1 MSIEAGYQDRE
12 QSQLAPERVA
22 AAESRRM
29 GIRAVLRLIWGIIRR
44 YPLVPAAI
52 FVLLVTCAA
61 FAPQLS
67 PHDPVRGNIRSVKI
81 PPMFIEGNVP
91 EHPLGTDHQGRDILS
106 RLIHGA
112 RVSTIIS
119 GAVLLGGGIGGT
131 LIGLIAGYRGG
142 WVDQMAMRAV
152 DFTLAMPFLL
162 IALVIVG
169 VFGQSLELIIVL
181 LILFGW
187 DNFARVVRAET
198 LTLRESDYVN
208 CARVFG
214 ASETRILFR
223 HILPG
228 VTGSILVIGSLRVG
242 SLILT
247 ESTLSFL
254 GVGVPPDTP
263 AWGIMVSDGRQH
275 LKDAWWISALPGL
288 AIFLVVMGFNFL
300 GDWLRDWFDPRLR
313 QLRID

>member
-1 MSIEAGYQDRE
+1 MTVEATYVPSPLDDTLPRN
-12 QSQLAPERVA
+12 P
-22 AAESRRM
+22 
-29 GIRAVLRLIWGIIRR
+29 VLRALRIGWSWLRR
-44 YPLVPAAI
+44 YPVIPFLVLALMI
-52 FVLLVTCAA
+52 ICAV
-61 FAPQLS
+61 FAEQLS
-67 PHDPVRGNIRSVKI
+67 PHDPLRGNLRAAFK
-81 PPMFIEGNVP
+81 PPIFQEGGTW
-91 EHPLGTDHQGRDILS
+91 EYPLGTDHQGRDILS
-106 RLIHGA
+106 RLIYGA

-119 GAVLLGGGIGGT
+119 TAVILAGGIGGT
-131 LIGLIAGYRGG
+131 IIGLIAGYRGG
-142 WVDQMAMRAV
+142 WADQIAMRAV

-162 IALVIVG
+162 VALVVVV

-198 LTLRESDYVN
+198 LTLRESDYVSY
-208 CARVFG
+208 ARIQG
-214 ASETRILFR
+214 ASQARILFR

-228 VTGSILVIGSLRVG
+228 VVGSVLVIGSLRVG

-263 AWGIMVSDGRQH
+263 AWGIMASDGRQH
-275 LKDAWWISALPGL
+275 LSRAWWIATLPGV

-313 QLRID
+313 QLKVQ

>member
-1 MSIEAGYQDRE
+1 MSIEAGYQDRDQPIE
-12 QSQLAPERVA
+12 RERVTA
-22 AAESRRM
+22 ASPKLSVGR
-29 GIRAVLRLIWGIIRR
+29 VLRLSWGVMRR
-44 YPLVPAAI
+44 YPLIPAAI
-52 FVLLVTCAA
+52 FVLLVLCAA

-67 PHDPVRGNIRSVKI
+67 PHDPVRGNIRAVKI
-81 PPMFIEGNVP
+81 PPMFFEGNVA
-91 EHPLGTDHQGRDILS
+91 EHPLGTDHQGRDVLS
-106 RLIHGA
+106 RLIYGA
-112 RVSTIIS
+112 RVSTLIS

-131 LIGLIAGYRGG
+131 LIGLLAGYRGG
-142 WVDQMAMRAV
+142 WVDQLAMRTV

-169 VFGQSLELIIVL
+169 VFGQSLELIIIL

-208 CARVFG
+208 CARIFG
-214 ASETRILFR
+214 ASETRILFK

-275 LKDAWWISALPGL
+275 LKDAWWVSALPGM

-300 GDWLRDWFDPRLR
+300 GDWLRDFFDPRLR

>member
-1 MSIEAGYQDRE
+1 MTIEATYVPSPLDDTLPRNP
-12 QSQLAPERVA
+12 LL
-22 AAESRRM
+22 RR
-29 GIRAVLRLIWGIIRR
+29 LRIGWSWLRR
-44 YPLVPAAI
+44 YPVVPFLILVLM
-52 FVLLVTCAA
+52 VVCAL
-61 FAPQLS
+61 FAEQLA
-67 PHDPVRGNIRSVKI
+67 PHDPVRGDILATKKPLI
-81 PPMFIEGNVP
+81 FMEGGTWT
-91 EHPLGTDHQGRDILS
+91 HPLGTDHQGRDILS
-106 RLIHGA
+106 RLIYGA

-119 GAVLLGGGIGGT
+119 TAVILAGGIGGT
-131 LIGLIAGYRGG
+131 IIGLIAGYRGG
-142 WVDQMAMRAV
+142 IVDQIAMRAV

-162 IALVIVG
+162 VALVVVV
-169 VFGQSLELIIVL
+169 VFGQSLELIILL

-198 LTLRESDYVN
+198 LTLRESDYVSY
-208 CARVFG
+208 ARIQG
-214 ASETRILFR
+214 ASQARIMFR

-228 VTGSILVIGSLRVG
+228 VVGSVLVIGSLRVG

-263 AWGIMVSDGRQH
+263 AWGIMASDGRQH
-275 LKDAWWISALPGL
+275 LSNAWWISTMPGI

-313 QLRID
+313 QLRVR

>member
-1 MSIEAGYQDRE
+1 MAIEAEHRDPGHP
-12 QSQLAPERVA
+12 APLHAVGEDKNRGA
-22 AAESRRM
+22 T
-29 GIRAVLRLIWGIIRR
+29 RALKRSWSFMRR
-44 YPLVPAAI
+44 YPVIPALI
-52 FVLLVTCAA
+52 FVLLVLCAI
-61 FAPQLS
+61 FASQLS

-81 PPMFIEGNVP
+81 PPIVMEGGNP
-91 EHPLGTDHQGRDILS
+91 DHLLGTDHQGRDILS

-112 RVSTIIS
+112 RVSSIIS
-119 GAVLLGGGIGGT
+119 GVVLLGGGIGGT

-142 WVDQMAMRAV
+142 WIDQVAMRAV

-162 IALVIVG
+162 VALVVVG
-169 VFGQSLELIIVL
+169 VFGQSLELMIVL
-181 LILFGW
+181 LIFFGW
-187 DNFARVVRAET
+187 DNFARVVRAEA

-208 CARVFG
+208 CARIFG
-214 ASETRILFR
+214 ASEWRILFR

-275 LKDAWWISALPGL
+275 LKDAWWVSAIPGM
-288 AIFLVVMGFNFL
+288 AICLVVMGFNFL

-313 QLRID
+313 QLRA

>member
-1 MSIEAGYQDRE
+1 MRQ
-12 QSQLAPERVA
+12 
-22 AAESRRM
+22 
-29 GIRAVLRLIWGIIRR
+29 
-44 YPLVPAAI
+44 YPVIPAAI
-52 FVLLVTCAA
+52 FIILVISAA
-61 FAPQLS
+61 LAPLLS
-67 PHDPVRGNIRSVKI
+67 PHDPVRGNIRSIKMPPI
-81 PPMFIEGNVP
+81 PLEGSSA

-106 RLIHGA
+106 RLIYGA
-112 RVSTIIS
+112 RVSSIIS

-131 LIGLIAGYRGG
+131 IIGLIAGYRGG
-142 WVDQMAMRAV
+142 WIDQIAMRTV
-152 DFTLAMPFLL
+152 DFTLALPFLL
-162 IALVIVG
+162 VALVVVG
-169 VFGQSLELIIVL
+169 VFGQSLELMILL

-208 CARVFG
+208 CARIFG
-214 ASETRILFR
+214 ASEKRILFK

-275 LKDAWWISALPGL
+275 LKDAWWISTIPGG

-313 QLRID
+313 QLRH

>member
-1 MSIEAGYQDRE
+1 MI
-12 QSQLAPERVA
+12 LALMVICA
-22 AAESRRM
+22 LFAE
-29 GIRAVLRLIWGIIRR
+29 
-44 YPLVPAAI
+44 
-52 FVLLVTCAA
+52 
-61 FAPQLS
+61 QLS
-67 PHDPVRGNIRSVKI
+67 SHDPVRGDILATKK
-81 PPMFIEGNVP
+81 PPIFMEGGTWT
-91 EHPLGTDHQGRDILS
+91 HPLGTDHQGRDILS
-106 RLIHGA
+106 RLIYGA

-119 GAVLLGGGIGGT
+119 TAVILAGGIGGT
-131 LIGLIAGYRGG
+131 IIGLVAGYRGG
-142 WVDQMAMRAV
+142 FIDQIAMRAV

-162 IALVIVG
+162 VALVVVV

-198 LTLRESDYVN
+198 LTLRESDYVSY
-208 CARVFG
+208 ARIQG
-214 ASETRILFR
+214 ASQSRILFR

-228 VTGSILVIGSLRVG
+228 VVGSVLVIGSLRVG

-263 AWGIMVSDGRQH
+263 AWGIMASDGRQH
-275 LKDAWWISALPGL
+275 LSNAWWISTMPGI

-313 QLRID
+313 QLRVR

>member
-1 MSIEAGYQDRE
+1 
-12 QSQLAPERVA
+12 
-22 AAESRRM
+22 
-29 GIRAVLRLIWGIIRR
+29 
-44 YPLVPAAI
+44 
-52 FVLLVTCAA
+52 
-61 FAPQLS
+61 
-67 PHDPVRGNIRSVKI
+67 
-81 PPMFIEGNVP
+81 
-91 EHPLGTDHQGRDILS
+91 
-106 RLIHGA
+106 
-112 RVSTIIS
+112 
-119 GAVLLGGGIGGT
+119 
-131 LIGLIAGYRGG
+131 
-142 WVDQMAMRAV
+142 MRAV

-162 IALVIVG
+162 VALVVVV

-198 LTLRESDYVN
+198 LTLRESDYVSY
-208 CARVFG
+208 ARIQG
-214 ASETRILFR
+214 ASQWRILFR

-228 VTGSILVIGSLRVG
+228 VVGSVLVIGSLRVG

-263 AWGIMVSDGRQH
+263 AWGIMASDGRQH
-275 LKDAWWISALPGL
+275 LSRAWWIATMPGI

-313 QLRID
+313 QLRTN

>member
-1 MSIEAGYQDRE
+1 MSVEATYVPSPLDTNLPRN
-12 QSQLAPERVA
+12 P
-22 AAESRRM
+22 
-29 GIRAVLRLIWGIIRR
+29 VLRAFRVGWSLIRR
-44 YPLVPAAI
+44 YPVIPFAI
-52 FVLLVTCAA
+52 LALMIVCALFAEQISQHDPLRGNLRAA
-61 FAPQLS
+61 FTP
-67 PHDPVRGNIRSVKI
+67 PVFMDGGSWQ
-81 PPMFIEGNVP
+81 
-91 EHPLGTDHQGRDILS
+91 HPLGTDHQGRDVLS
-106 RLIHGA
+106 RAIYGA

-119 GAVLLGGGIGGT
+119 TAVILAGGIGGT
-131 LIGLIAGYRGG
+131 AIGLLAGYRGG
-142 WVDQMAMRAV
+142 WVDQIAMRAV

-162 IALVIVG
+162 VALVVVV
-169 VFGQSLELIIVL
+169 VFGQSLELIIIL

-198 LTLRESDYVN
+198 LSLRESDYVSY
-208 CARVFG
+208 ARIQG
-214 ASETRILFR
+214 ASQARILFR

-228 VTGSILVIGSLRVG
+228 VVGSVLVIGSLRVG

-263 AWGIMVSDGRQH
+263 AWGIMASDGRQH
-275 LKDAWWISALPGL
+275 LSRAWWISTMPGI

-313 QLRID
+313 QLRVQ

>member
-1 MSIEAGYQDRE
+1 MSIEAGYTPQDQTRGALDQE
-12 QSQLAPERVA
+12 DPDKGGISRAFGMAWGVA
-22 AAESRRM
+22 
-29 GIRAVLRLIWGIIRR
+29 RR
-44 YPLVPAAI
+44 YPVIPAIVFILLVVCAI
-52 FVLLVTCAA
+52 FAT
-61 FAPQLS
+61 QLS
-67 PHDPVRGNIRSVKI
+67 PHDPVRGNIRSVKL
-81 PPMFIEGNVP
+81 PPMFIEGGTSQ
-91 EHPLGTDHQGRDILS
+91 HPLGTDHQGRDILS

-112 RVSTIIS
+112 RVSSIIS
-119 GAVLLGGGIGGT
+119 SVVLLGGGIGGT

-142 WVDQMAMRAV
+142 WVDQIAMRAV
-152 DFTLAMPFLL
+152 DFTLALPFLL
-162 IALVIVG
+162 VALVVVG

-214 ASETRILFR
+214 ASEMRILFK

-275 LKDAWWISALPGL
+275 LRDAWWISAIPGI

-313 QLRID
+313 QLRSY